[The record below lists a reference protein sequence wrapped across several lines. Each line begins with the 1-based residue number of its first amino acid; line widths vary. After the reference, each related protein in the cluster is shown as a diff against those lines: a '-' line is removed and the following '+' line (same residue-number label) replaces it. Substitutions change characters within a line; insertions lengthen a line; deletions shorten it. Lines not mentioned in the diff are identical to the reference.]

1 MYGADLAREA
11 PLVLLMRTAA
21 AGTVKEAL
29 RDVRFTQRAWDFTI
43 VRPADGFQ
51 RPPNLPWTAEWYE
64 VIGHRAGAHRVSGQA
79 FPGQRQRG
87 RRASRRARPSLGLS
101 VYLLF

>member
-1 MYGADLAREA
+1 
-11 PLVLLMRTAA
+11 MRTAA

-64 VIGHRAGAHRVSGQA
+64 VIARVPTE
-79 FPGQRQRG
+79 FLVKKLT
-87 RRASRRARPSLGLS
+87 ASSKGGCPLR
-101 VYLLF
+101 